1 MSTAQKRAHPS
12 ELTNKIKAFRAR
24 FEKYRATGIQASP
37 DGVAMLIGEL
47 DDILAQ
53 AWEFKEELSALRWN
67 RMGRSATEQD
77 LIEMTLANLADPA
90 SNVVPLSRDSLPIT
104 DGGQSL

>member
-1 MSTAQKRAHPS
+1 MSSTRQKRAHPS
-12 ELTNKIKAFRAR
+12 ELTDKIKAFRAR
-24 FEKYRATGIQASP
+24 FEKYRATGIQANS

-67 RMGRSATEQD
+67 WEGRSDQADD
-77 LIEMTLANLADPA
+77 LIRATMANFADPA
-90 SNVVPLSRDSLPIT
+90 SNVVPFPRDRFPIS
-104 DGGQSL
+104 DGGVA